1 MESSNEIDL
10 TLKLST
16 KIVQEEM
23 EITYGRENSLQ
34 KLLGELPSNFQLELN
49 KLEVAVLDPH
59 SLGKSYIFSYTL
71 INIMER

>member
-34 KLLGELPSNFQLELN
+34 SLLEELPCNSQLELD
-49 KLEVAVLDPH
+49 KLEVALLDPY
-59 SLGKSYIFSYTL
+59 SLGKSYIFS
-71 INIMER
+71 

>member
-16 KIVQEEM
+16 KIVQEDL

-59 SLGKSYIFSYTL
+59 SLGKSYIFS
-71 INIMER
+71 

>member
-16 KIVQEEM
+16 KIVQEDL

-34 KLLGELPSNFQLELN
+34 SLLEELPSNSQLELD
-49 KLEVAVLDPH
+49 KLEVAVLDPY
-59 SLGKSYIFSYTL
+59 SLGKFYIFS
-71 INIMER
+71 